1 MRKFLLPLI
10 LLASALPGCGPGLD
24 TDSFHPGSV
33 DGALFWYKAE
43 QAYLNGNTW
52 YWAESLGNQAGLS
65 FTGTGAPSIYSG
77 SQGQKL
83 MSLYSGSYFSAAYPT
98 QPLGLGGFTVYAVT
112 QGKPTG
118 DGGIFGIL
126 SNGLTSAYCT
136 DTNLSLRVTG
146 SPAQFKGEVWNGSS
160 SSSILA
166 SIPASAELSVVELR
180 YGSDGTLRLQAA
192 GQSSS
197 VSAPY
202 QNVSISIPQVALGA
216 ACFIMQGTPTLTSG
230 NLNLGEVLFYNRA
243 VSDSES
249 LRIRRYLMLRHGVT
263 Q

>member
-1 MRKFLLPLI
+1 MRKILLPLI

-24 TDSFHPGSV
+24 TDSFHPGSI

-43 QAYLNGNTW
+43 QASWPSGGNQWSWT
-52 YWAESLGNQAGLS
+52 ESLGNQTGLS
-65 FTGTGAPSIYSG
+65 LTGNGAPSIYSG

-83 MSLYSGSYFSAAYPT
+83 MSLNSGSYFSMGYPT
-98 QPLGLGGFTVYAVT
+98 QPLSLGEFTVYAVT
-112 QGKPTG
+112 QGKTAV
-118 DGGIFGIL
+118 DGGIFGVL
-126 SNGLTSAYCT
+126 SNDLTSAYCAS
-136 DTNLSLRVTG
+136 TNLSLRVTG
-146 SPAQFKGEVWNGSS
+146 SPAQFKGEFWNG

-166 SIPASAELSVVELR
+166 SIPASTGLSVVELR

-192 GQSSS
+192 GQSIS

-202 QNVSISIPQVALGA
+202 QTVSISIPKVALGA
-216 ACFIMQGTPTLTSG
+216 ACLNSSQIATG
-230 NLNLGEVLFYNRA
+230 NINLGEVLFYNRA

-249 LRIRRYLMLRHGVT
+249 LRIRRYLMLRHGVS